1 MGKSLFNGAITCV
14 VAFLTLVTV
23 SSCVDEK
30 FELAKDKL
38 DLNVTVFQ
46 EGISI
51 PLGSTEK
58 IVLESLYEQLD
69 SATRA
74 MLQNIDGAYM
84 FSMADTLDVTKD
96 LTEALQGMGALDS
109 VALTKSFS
117 FPLKNIDLS
126 SIKIKGQELTMEE
139 IDLEKMLAELDV
151 EKLNEN
157 LPAIGQTMDPIKV
170 AVPEVEADGLS
181 MDFIEDK
188 ANEFQKQT
196 EIASLERALPALNE
210 TILGNPLASTEM
222 DYDQIRTTFS
232 DYGVNLPKLQTAYEF
247 EPYQVE
253 IPVTL
258 SLPAEIKSVK
268 EIQLHENA
276 SFELVFQI
284 INPLF
289 TSGSI
294 VPELDIDL
302 HELLHIDYIESGME
316 DGGKLEDVAL
326 GGDLFA
332 QHVKDNFVMSDLNG
346 WIADHEYHVDAL
358 ALSQADW
365 KKNPETGKL
374 ELNKTIKVT
383 MGGNLNVKDLKTTLV
398 HLVEFGD
405 KPMEIKMELKF
416 NSFEIHDVLM
426 EIDPIT
432 PEIDPIEAPIEVNEI
447 DLGTDLVEKVEYIE
461 FDENSPLTLNAK
473 ATLPEMFAGMDVILK
488 SLKVEFP
495 EGLVI
500 DDTKSA
506 GNYDASTRTLSY
518 ENVSLTQGLNN
529 DEVVI
534 KRMYLPELIDNK
546 LSYSGMIK
554 VTAVAAA
561 EGTLSS
567 YNLIHG
573 ENGDVIID
581 VDVKCQPKLSDYS
594 VVIRDY
600 EYDVDFKKI
609 DINEKI
615 DKEIADFMMDEPIMV
630 SLKKDENGNNPKI
643 YIHLTY
649 PNAPAIQ
656 IKGKK
661 GDGLKIDLPDMLRFN
676 KSSIAQSYNF
686 NFDDNTMTFTENDD
700 IPTDITLELENIAV
714 QAEKVEGEAEG
725 KETYFVRDYMEV
737 TGGVRLVG
745 TTIHNTDVER
755 IKENPVKVVSM
766 NGNIPD
772 IEPAEFGL
780 NEYEKTIEES
790 FKIDNIE
797 VEVPDMIKSI
807 ELQDLLLKD
816 VYLDLNVDASSIKE
830 VVGEVDLD
838 LSLEVALPKMF
849 RIEGESEGV
858 TYENNVL
865 RINRKLDKDGKI
877 VVDGVNIV
885 GFDLS
890 DLEVKD
896 GKLAIEIGEIPV
908 KGTVKI
914 KNLTVDLDKLND
926 KELSV
931 KIDGGLA
938 SRGEDGKPSES
949 ILIDKITGY
958 VGMEID
964 PVNTA
969 IDLSSV
975 AETLNSE
982 NMSFSL
988 DIFTFYLTLDLKTNI
1003 DIPLKGAI
1011 EITPYFGPDPG
1022 KIESRE
1028 LVLDPQARKDDCY
1041 NIFIS
1046 NMNPANPAPESG
1058 YDGRYDAYK
1067 DYQCI
1072 DLDLIS
1078 MLYKKEEGQKPVMA
1092 DSIKVSVNAGVDS
1105 KKICTI
1111 EPNKD
1116 YSLVAEYAVGVPI
1129 ELGEDFA
1136 FEYRTK
1142 IEDLPEVASQV
1153 FGYASVGLGGKVTNC
1168 LPLNL
1173 NLQVIPLDSNGNEI
1187 PLKDNVGVL
1196 KISSCDAKGN
1206 PVTTKLDFVL
1216 SGKGTDLSDM
1226 KAVELVFTADAKGA
1240 AGAPLK
1246 ADGFIQVQLS
1256 ARVPDGVTLD
1266 LGEFLFNEDEDG
1278 EDYEDNQQY
1287 EN

>member
-1 MGKSLFNGAITCV
+1 MGKSLFNGAITYV

-157 LPAIGQTMDPIKV
+157 LPNIEKALETIKV
-170 AVPEVEADGLS
+170 SVPDIESDALSINFMEEMAD
-181 MDFIEDK
+181 D
-188 ANEFQKQT
+188 FQKQT
-196 EIASLERALPALNE
+196 VIASLSNSLNVPESALS
-210 TILGNPLASTEM
+210 NPLASQEM
-222 DYDQIRTTFS
+222 DYDSIVRSFS
-232 DYGVNLPKLQTAYEF
+232 YFPNISFPTLQTAYVF
-247 EPYQVE
+247 DPYEVE
-253 IPVTL
+253 VPISF
-258 SLPAEIKSVK
+258 SLPKEIKSVK
-268 EIQLHENA
+268 EIQLNEDA

-284 INPLF
+284 LNPLF

-302 HELLHIDYIESGME
+302 HELLHIDEIRSGYA
-316 DGGKLEDVAL
+316 DGGMLEEVEL
-326 GGDLFA
+326 GGDRFA
-332 QHVKDNFVMSDLNG
+332 QHVKDKFVMSKDNK
-346 WIADHEYHVDAL
+346 WTADHVYHVDAL
-358 ALSQADW
+358 ALSTDDW
-365 KKNPETGKL
+365 EFNEETGCL
-374 ELNKTIKVT
+374 ELNKTMKLT
-383 MGGNLNVKDLKTTLV
+383 MGGQLVVNDLKTTLV
-398 HLVEFGD
+398 HLVEHGET
-405 KPMEIKMELKF
+405 PMEIKMQLLF
-416 NSFEIHDVLM
+416 NDFEIHDVKM
-426 EIDPIT
+426 EINPIS
-432 PEIDPIEAPIEVNEI
+432 PEIEPIEVPVELKEI
-447 DLGTDLVEKVEYIE
+447 DLGTDLVEKIEYIE
-461 FDENSPLTLNAK
+461 FDKESPLQLYAK
-473 ATLPEMFAGMDVILK
+473 AVLPSMFEGIDVMLK

-500 DDTKSA
+500 DDSNSVGK
-506 GNYDASTRTLSY
+506 YDALTSTLTY
-518 ENVSLTQGLNN
+518 ENVSLTKGL
-529 DEVVI
+529 DDHVVI
-534 KRMYLPELIDNK
+534 DRMNLPALENNK

-554 VTAVAAA
+554 VTAEAAA
-561 EGTLSS
+561 EGILSS
-567 YNLIHG
+567 YNLINNPN
-573 ENGDVIID
+573 EDVT
-581 VDVKCQPKLSDYS
+581 VDVRVACQPKLSDYS

-649 PNAPAIQ
+649 PNDPAIQ